1 MLNLLK
7 HLACCA
13 NSFVQQTERDV
24 LAALGRTFFSS
35 SNVNESASNYP
46 RFISS
51 FQRHMPFPFSR
62 FAALLGTAL
71 CCAATPI
78 CLAQSKAKPAAKPQA
93 AAPNRQAALTAN
105 DAKVNALLQQLTL
118 EEKIKIIHANSA
130 FASGGVARLGIP
142 ELMTSDGPHG
152 VRPEQGRDWKAVDDP
167 HNAGTYLPT
176 NNTLAATWSPALGYA
191 YGAVLGSEAN
201 FRGKDIILGPGI
213 NIIRAPLNGRNF
225 EYLSEDPFL
234 VSKMVVGY
242 IRGVQDQGVSACVK
256 HFAANNQETHRDD
269 VDVEM
274 SERALREIYLPGFR
288 AAVQQGGVYSLM
300 GSYNKFRGTYATENA
315 YLMNDILK
323 KEWGFKGLVISD
335 WGSVHNTMNALRN
348 GTDLEM
354 GTDLSLAYRSTSQT
368 VDRSKPLFTPALYD
382 RFYLA
387 NAALEAAKKDP
398 SLVPLIDDKVRR
410 ILRVMYATRMLDGA
424 KRQPGTHNTKEH
436 QATALKVAEEGIV
449 LLKNEGGLLP
459 LKKTVKT
466 VAVIGANAMRE
477 NAGGGGSAQLQ
488 AKYEITPLQGLK
500 NALGSQVA
508 VTYAPGY
515 TIARGQQ
522 ADPQLIAE
530 AVAAAKAAEMV
541 VYVGGSF
548 HGYDYKKWNDNA
560 YDAEAVDKPD
570 LHLPFGQD
578 ELVKAVLAAN
588 PNTVV
593 VLLGGG
599 PIDVSPWVSQAKALV
614 EAWYPGMEGG
624 NALANLLFGDVNFS
638 GKLPL
643 TFPVKLED
651 SPTAVLGEYPSSPGQ
666 PLKVVYKDDVFVGYR
681 YYDTYK
687 VAPQFA
693 FGHGLSYTTFKYE
706 ALTVTPGKQSAT
718 VTLKLTNSGPVAGAE
733 VVQVYVKD
741 EQAAVKRPEKE
752 LKGFEK
758 VFLKPGES
766 KTVTLTLDAGAF
778 QYYSEAKKQWVLE
791 PGKFDVLVGSSSR
804 DIRLTGSLT
813 L

>member
-1 MLNLLK
+1 
-7 HLACCA
+7 
-13 NSFVQQTERDV
+13 
-24 LAALGRTFFSS
+24 
-35 SNVNESASNYP
+35 
-46 RFISS
+46 
-51 FQRHMPFPFSR
+51 MPFPSSR
-62 FAALLGTAL
+62 FAALLSTAL
-71 CCAATPI
+71 CCAAPSV
-78 CLAQSKAKPAAKPQA
+78 CLAQSKPKPAAKTETP
-93 AAPNRQAALTAN
+93 APNRQAALTTN
-105 DAKVNALLQQLTL
+105 DAKVNALLNKLTL
-118 EEKIKIIHANSA
+118 EEKIKMIHANSA
-130 FASGGVARLGIP
+130 FASGGVARLNIP
-142 ELMTSDGPHG
+142 EVMTSDGPHG
-152 VRPEQGRDWKAVDDP
+152 VRPEQGRDWKAVDAP
-167 HNAGTYLPT
+167 GNAGTYMPT
-176 NNTLAATWSPALGYA
+176 NNTLAATWNPALGYA
-191 YGAVLGSEAN
+191 YGTVLGSEAN

-256 HFAANNQETHRDD
+256 HYVANNQETHRDD
-269 VDVEM
+269 IDVEM

-335 WGSVHNTMNALRN
+335 WGSVHNTMEALRN

-354 GTDLSLAYRSTSQT
+354 GTDLAIAYKSTSQT
-368 VDRSKPLFTPALYD
+368 VEGFTPRFTPALYD
-382 RFYLA
+382 QFYLG
-387 NAALEAAKKDP
+387 NAALEAVRKDP
-398 SLVPLIDDKVRR
+398 KLLPLVDDKVRR
-410 ILRVMYATRMLDGA
+410 ILRVMYATHMLGDA

-466 VAVIGANAMRE
+466 VAVIGANATRE

-500 NALGSQVA
+500 DELGSQVA

-515 TIARGQQ
+515 KIEKDQK
-522 ADPQLIAE
+522 ADPALIAE
-530 AVAAAKAAEMV
+530 AVAAAKAADVV

-548 HGYDYKKWNDNA
+548 HGYDYKKWGDNA

-578 ELVKAVLAAN
+578 ELVQAVLAAN

-599 PIDVSPWVSQAKALV
+599 PIDVSPWVGQTKALV

-624 NALANLLFGDVNFS
+624 HALAHLLFGDVNFS

-651 SPTAVLGEYPSSPGQ
+651 SPTAVLGEYPSTPGN
-666 PLKVVYKDDVFVGYR
+666 PLKQTYKDDIFVGYR

-693 FGHGLSYTTFKYE
+693 FGHGLSYTTFKYDN
-706 ALTVTPGKQSAT
+706 LSVTPGTKSAT
-718 VTLKLTNSGPVAGAE
+718 VKVRVTNSGKMAGAE
-733 VVQVYVKD
+733 VVQVYVHD
-741 EQAAVKRPEKE
+741 EQASVKRPEKE
-752 LKGFEK
+752 LKGFQK
-758 VFLKPGES
+758 VSLKAGES
-766 KTVTLTLDAGAF
+766 KIITITLDSEAF
-778 QYYSEAKKQWVLE
+778 QFYSEAQKKWVLE

-804 DIRLTGSLT
+804 DIRLTGSVML
-813 L
+813 